1 MSSGRGWT
9 FVSLLCGVV
18 AILIFVSI
26 FMAYGGRVT
35 VATQVT
41 PVPTPGQPVDTPFI
55 YAQPPPLR
63 AAAPATES
71 TATPNGGQ
79 AGGTGSSASENNAAP
94 DVSVP
99 PNPFTAGI
107 HT

>member
-9 FVSLLCGVV
+9 LVSLLSGVV
-18 AILIFVSI
+18 AILIFVAV
-26 FMAYGGRVT
+26 FMSYGGRVT
-35 VATQVT
+35 VATQAT
-41 PVPTPGQPVDTPFI
+41 PMPTPGQPVDTPFI

-63 AAAPATES
+63 SASQSGPTAAPSANPPQGT
-71 TATPNGGQ
+71 
-79 AGGTGSSASENNAAP
+79 TGSSASENNAAP

-99 PNPFTAGI
+99 PNPFTYGI